1 MGPVAAVE
9 GDLLELE
16 GDSVPQV
23 VRLAKV
29 LQRQRADLRL
39 RLPLLSLT
47 RRIVQEHNLIEEVIN
62 PYLIMT

>member
-16 GDSVPQV
+16 GDPVPQV

-29 LQRQRADLRL
+29 LQRQWADLRL
-39 RLPLLSLT
+39 TLFSLII
-47 RRIVQEHNLIEEVIN
+47 REES
-62 PYLIMT
+62 

>member
-23 VRLAKV
+23 VRLAQV
-29 LQRQRADLRL
+29 LERQRADLKL
-39 RLPLLSLT
+39 Q
-47 RRIVQEHNLIEEVIN
+47 IQ
-62 PYLIMT
+62 